1 MKWKQYLA
9 VMTAAAMVISGPAV
23 PMSQVFAA
31 DAVAAE
37 VQASDE
43 TTDEKVITL
52 PSAGEKL
59 SVEAED
65 FTLAK
70 KEGND
75 YIRIA
80 ERDWASGGKIVDWFE
95 NGNAM
100 SIKFN
105 APKAGIYAVTATYR
119 SGRKDTDTPNAF
131 EWEGTNV
138 ESGSVDVYGEDKAT
152 TTHTVTFFV
161 KVTKEGEG
169 TLTFKAGEKAG
180 PQVDKFDIE
189 QAYTLPTGDDTLTVE
204 AEDFTLVPK
213 AGEDTSKHIHVIENT
228 EWASGKKM
236 VSWFEN
242 GDAMYMN
249 FYAPAAGDYSVTA
262 TYRSGRL
269 QNNPNEFTWEGTNV
283 ESGSVDVYGESGA
296 TTTHTVTFTVKVTQA
311 GAGVLKFTATNPK
324 CGGQVDKFEFK
335 KKANVAVEGVTLDQ
349 TTATLT
355 AKGQTLQLNANVT
368 PEDAS
373 NKKVTFASDKE
384 EVATVDA
391 TTGVVTAV
399 ANGKAKITATTED
412 GSMTA
417 VCSTVTV
424 DIKNTTQPEDA
435 DAPKTW
441 GATPN
446 DEQLWYM
453 KQGTA
458 AFCHF
463 GPNTFNN
470 VEWGENYGTK
480 TPKEI
485 FKLTKKFNAED
496 LVKAV
501 KEAGFSR
508 LILTAKHHD
517 GFCLWSS
524 QYTDYDI
531 ASTDYQGDIL
541 EEISDACTKYNLD
554 MGCYL
559 SPWDIHEDKYGCF
572 GDNNNKKNNNNT
584 GTFTDYNELYVAWI
598 NEICQAKKA
607 DGSYKYGN
615 NNPNRRSDRFVEWWM
630 DGAQG
635 SASNRQ
641 TYDWKAILGAIKN
654 NNPHCQ
660 VFGTGKAVNGKNGKE
675 DKKLAG
681 TGGIHWIGNESGW
694 ASNETWAKINI
705 GEDYET
711 LPKSDGAYIGVSNG
725 VQWSVPEVDT
735 KMLAGW
741 FWRDSAGDDTTKSES
756 ELADIYFRTVGRG
769 ATLLMNLSP
778 NKNGEVGATQLN
790 RFKELGKNI
799 SDTFKTDLTKA
810 SGVTAT
816 ADSTWKNS
824 DKYGAAKVLDTIPE
838 GEVYDNT
845 YWAPAEGKTTG
856 SLEINLGGLK
866 KFDVVSIEEY
876 IQKGQTIAAFTVEY
890 KDLAGQWHDFASGK
904 TISAKRLCRGETV
917 EGTAIR
923 INITEAKDTPKICNV
938 GVYKA
943 SKGFS
948 LSSDGSSE
956 AVPSNLKKVSIN
968 DATREGTW
976 NFEKDEDGNANGS
989 AWGDTAGLAATFTF
1003 TGTKA
1008 WVVGTADPNHGMMDV
1023 YIDGKKVD
1031 SVNTQKSPRKMGAV
1045 LYTTPDLEY
1054 GTHTIKLARSTKA
1067 LGISKIYYADGS
1079 GIFTMKQSEYELMY
1093 GGTTEVEI
1101 TRTGGTKG
1109 QAKVNYVTQSAGAE
1123 QGVNYTD
1130 LAGSVTFEDGETSK
1144 KITLTGLE
1152 NEKADRMVD
1161 GKDFYFTLTSD
1172 NASIGTANYAH
1183 ITLYNANV
1191 EKTAE
1196 RIAAMDLTGYTAESV
1211 KVLNDAMSEMK
1222 ALGTTAT
1229 KDQVKAAVKK
1239 VLDAKNALRAAD
1251 ENNPAYEAVTG
1262 VSLDKTT
1269 AKLTEKG
1276 QTVELKATVA
1286 PATAS
1291 IKDVS
1296 FATSDANVATVDAN
1310 GKVTAVGNGTATITV
1325 TTDDGNKTAICS
1337 VTVELPAEPTPDPVP
1352 ADLVQKVNNEIAAAA
1367 DKKEADYTADS
1378 WKNYQKALEAA
1389 TKAAKDEKATKTDLE
1404 KALAD
1409 LQTAAAKLQKKA
1421 PETPS
1426 TDSKNPTVGTEAK
1439 VGKGIYR
1446 VTNAKKKTVVL
1457 VKPRKA
1463 NNTSFNVPKSVKLA
1477 NGRYKV
1483 VGIEKNAFKNNRKL
1497 KKVVIGSQV
1506 TKIGANAFSGAK
1518 NLKTITIKSKSL
1530 KSVGKNAFKGID
1542 KKCKIK
1548 VPAKKLN
1555 SYKKLLSKKGQK
1567 ASVKITK

>member
-37 VQASDE
+37 VQADE
-43 TTDEKVITL
+43 ETVYELPADSSTL
-52 PSAGEKL
+52 T
-59 SVEAED
+59 VEAEN
-65 FTLAK
+65 FTMHPLNGDTKNHVHVEDAS
-70 KEGND
+70 
-75 YIRIA
+75 
-80 ERDWASGGKIVDWFE
+80 WASGGKIA
-95 NGNAM
+95 N
-100 SIKFN
+100 
-105 APKAGIYAVTATYR
+105 
-119 SGRKDTDTPNAF
+119 
-131 EWEGTNV
+131 
-138 ESGSVDVYGEDKAT
+138 
-152 TTHTVTFFV
+152 
-161 KVTKEGEG
+161 
-169 TLTFKAGEKAG
+169 
-180 PQVDKFDIE
+180 
-189 QAYTLPTGDDTLTVE
+189 
-204 AEDFTLVPK
+204 
-213 AGEDTSKHIHVIENT
+213 
-228 EWASGKKM
+228 
-236 VSWFEN
+236 WFEN
-242 GDAMYMN
+242 GDAISMKFN
-249 FYAPAAGDYSVTA
+249 APEAGEYSVTA
-262 TYRSGRL
+262 TYRSGRTEGGT
-269 QNNPNEFTWEGTNV
+269 PNAFVWEGTNI
-283 ESGSVDVYGESGA
+283 ESGSVDVYGEQNA
-296 TTTHTVTFTVKVTQA
+296 TTTHTVTFTVKVTKA
-311 GAGVLKFTATNPK
+311 GQGELRFTATTPK
-324 CGGQVDKFEFK
+324 VGPQVDKFEFK
-335 KKANVAVEGVTLDQ
+335 KKANVAVSDVTLDKE
-349 TTATLT
+349 TAVLNK
-355 AKGQTLQLNANVT
+355 KGQTVQLTATVAPT
-368 PEDAS
+368 DAS
-373 NKKVTFASDKE
+373 NKNVSFASSDTK
-384 EVATVDA
+384 VATVDA
-391 TTGVVTAV
+391 KTGKVTAV
-399 ANGKAKITATTED
+399 ANGIANITVTIED
-412 GSMTA
+412 GSKTA
-417 VCSTVTV
+417 VCTVTV
-424 DIKNTTQPEDA
+424 DIKDTTETEDA
-435 DAPKTW
+435 EAPKTW

-480 TPKEI
+480 SPAEI
-485 FKLTKKFNAED
+485 FTLSDDFDAEE
-496 LVKAV
+496 LVKTV

-508 LILTAKHHD
+508 LMLTAKHHD
-517 GFCLWSS
+517 GFCLWASD
-524 QYTDYDI
+524 YTDYDI
-531 ASTDYQGDIL
+531 ASTNYKGGKGDIL

-554 MGCYL
+554 MGLYL

-572 GDNNNKKNNNNT
+572 GDNNNTKSNEGK
-584 GTFTDYNELYVAWI
+584 GEFTDYNKLYTTWI
-598 NEICQAKKA
+598 REICTAKKA

-635 SASNRQ
+635 SGSHVQ
-641 TYDWKAILGAIKN
+641 TYDWTAIFSAIRDT
-654 NNPHCQ
+654 NPSCQ
-660 VFGTGKAVNGKNGKE
+660 IFGTHAAVKGINASDKA
-675 DKKLAG
+675 LAS
-681 TGGIHWIGNESGW
+681 TGGIHWIGNENGI
-694 ASNETWAKINI
+694 AADETWAKVDA
-705 GEDYET
+705 GTSYENTT
-711 LPKSDGAYIGVSNG
+711 LYPRVDGAIVGKADG
-725 VQWSVPEVDT
+725 DQWSVPEVDT

-741 FWRDSAGDDTTKSES
+741 FWRDAAGDNTSKSEK
-756 ELADIYFRTVGRG
+756 ELADIYFRTVGHG
-769 ATLLMNLSP
+769 AALLLNLSP
-778 NKNGEVGATQLN
+778 NKKGTIGTEQLN
-790 RFKELGKNI
+790 RFKEFGNNI
-799 SDTFKTDLTKA
+799 KETFKNDLTKV

-816 ADSTWKNS
+816 ADSTWKDS
-824 DKYGAAKVLDTIPE
+824 DKYGAANVLDTIPN
-838 GEVYDNT
+838 GETYDNT

-856 SLEINLGGLK
+856 SLEINLGGVK

-876 IQKGQTIAAFTVEY
+876 IQKGQTISSFTVEY
-890 KDLAGQWHDFASGK
+890 KDITGRWHDFASGK
-904 TISAKRLCRGETV
+904 TISSKRLCRGETV
-917 EGTAIR
+917 EGTAVR
-923 INITEAKDTPKICNV
+923 INITGAKDTPKICNV
-938 GVYKA
+938 GVFKA
-943 SKGFS
+943 AKGFEVASSGSDAS
-948 LSSDGSSE
+948 L
-956 AVPSNLKKVSIN
+956 PSNLKKVSIN

-976 NFEKDEDGNANGS
+976 NFEADEDGNAKSS

-1023 YIDGKKVD
+1023 YIDGEKVD
-1031 SVNTQKSPRKMGAV
+1031 SVNTQQSPRKMGAI

-1054 GTHTIKLARSTKA
+1054 GTHTIKLARVTKA
-1067 LGISKIYYADGS
+1067 LGISKIWYADGS
-1079 GIFTMKQSEYELMY
+1079 GIFTMKQSEYDLMY

-1101 TRTGGTKG
+1101 TRTGGSKG
-1109 QAKVNYVTQSAGAE
+1109 EVTVTYSTQSAGAE

-1130 LAGSVTFEDGETSK
+1130 LAGTVTFKDGETSK

-1152 NEKADRMVD
+1152 NENPDRMID
-1161 GKDFYFTLTSD
+1161 GKDFYFTLMASD
-1172 NASIGTANYAH
+1172 NGSIGNDSYAH
-1183 ITLYNANV
+1183 VVLYNADV
-1191 EKTAE
+1191 TKVAE
-1196 RIAAMDLTGYTAESV
+1196 RIEAMDLTGYTAESV

-1325 TTDDGNKTAICS
+1325 TTNDGNKTAICS

-1367 DKKEADYTADS
+1367 DKKENDYTADS
-1378 WKNYQKALEAA
+1378 WNEYKKALEAA
-1389 TKAAKDEKATKTDLE
+1389 TKAAKDEKATKADLE

-1409 LQTAAAKLQKKA
+1409 LQAAAAKLQKKA

-1530 KSVGKNAFKGID
+1530 KSVGKNAFKGIH
-1542 KKCKIK
+1542 KNCKIK

>member
-43 TTDEKVITL
+43 TTDEKVVTL
-52 PSAGEKL
+52 PAEGQKV

-65 FTLAK
+65 FTLTK
-70 KEGND
+70 KQGDD
-75 YIRIA
+75 YIRVA

-95 NGNAM
+95 NGNSM

-213 AGEDTSKHIHVIENT
+213 AGADTSKHVHIIENT

-236 VSWFEN
+236 VSWFED

-399 ANGKAKITATTED
+399 ANGEAKITATTED
-412 GSMTA
+412 GSKTA
-417 VCSTVTV
+417 VCTVTV
-424 DIKNTTQPEDA
+424 DIKDTTQPEDA

-470 VEWGENYGTK
+470 VEWGENYETK